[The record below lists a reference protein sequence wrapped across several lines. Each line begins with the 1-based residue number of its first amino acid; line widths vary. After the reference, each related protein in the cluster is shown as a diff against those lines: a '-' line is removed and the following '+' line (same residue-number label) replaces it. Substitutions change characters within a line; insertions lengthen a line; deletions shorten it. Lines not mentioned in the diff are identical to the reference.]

1 MDSVCKFISEWISA
15 SSPSTEETRRR
26 ERRSIEKEAEAFRNA
41 FRIEHV
47 IDGFENNVRDLYP
60 DRTDIITVIKKFRQA
75 LYDEHGGVPP
85 SSVLCLPPTI
95 QAQGKMTYDRV
106 VERWSD
112 WTSLSKEFPF
122 LTGFPSIEEQA
133 DSVDDSEALA
143 VETALAMQKW
153 HVDKYGNALC

>member
-15 SSPSTEETRRR
+15 SFPSTEETR
-26 ERRSIEKEAEAFRNA
+26 EAEAFRSA
-41 FRIEHV
+41 LRIEHV
-47 IDGFENNVRDLYP
+47 IDGFEDDVRDLYP

-85 SSVLCLPPTI
+85 SSVLCLPLTI

-133 DSVDDSEALA
+133 DSIDDSEALA